1 MTDTQH
7 AIEPVPARGG
17 LRRLRLGDLDT
28 AASAGE
34 RLPLTWAD
42 FRQAVETEIRRARLD
57 DHTLAV
63 ATVTLRRT
71 PGRRHWPP
79 PAVLD
84 RIRSVGDAIQITIGP
99 DDQLVLLIPS
109 IRRRPDAEALIHHL
123 ARVLDEPLTDVGIDH
138 HLAPRIGAALLD
150 TAPAGALL
158 HIAPA
163 GARLDTARLDTAPA
177 GARLGTAPADGDD
190 PEGAATD
197 GPDHLVD
204 LLLDGA
210 RLANERCD
218 HRHPAMLFHPYHRLR
233 RERRAQ
239 LSGELRQAV
248 LAGTI
253 GAAIQPA
260 FDLRTGS
267 LVAVEA
273 FARWQ
278 RPGGGPIPPLEF
290 VPLAAEL
297 GLDHLLTTQVL
308 SRAMELLART
318 ADQQPPGRRPDG
330 PVTLWLNVTPDEL
343 LHHDFESLIR
353 SVVDE
358 HPAVRPGI
366 ELSPSP
372 PAEHGEVHDTLRRLV
387 DAGARAAIGDFGIGN
402 ANLTVVPHLPFDSV
416 KIDRAL
422 VRRIAGPTDPAGVV
436 DHLAGLAHRLDLE
449 VTAQGIETRDQLR
462 LVASAGC
469 QLGQGFSFAPPT
481 SDPATIARWFHR

>member
-1 MTDTQH
+1 MPSSQGFSHASHAVSHMTDTQH
-7 AIEPVPARGG
+7 VIEPVPARGG

-28 AASAGE
+28 VAPAGG
-34 RLPLTWAD
+34 RLPLPWAD
-42 FRQAVETEIRRARLD
+42 FRQAVETEVRRARLD
-57 DHTLAV
+57 DRTLAV
-63 ATVTLRRT
+63 ATVTMRPT
-71 PGRRHWPP
+71 TGPGPWPP

-84 RIRSVGDAIQITIGP
+84 RVRSVGDAIQLAVGP
-99 DDQLVLLIPS
+99 DEQLVLLIPS
-109 IRRRPDAEALIHHL
+109 IRRRPDAEVVIHRL
-123 ARVLDEPLTDVGIDH
+123 AQVLNEPLTDGGVDH

-150 TAPAGALL
+150 TAG
-158 HIAPA
+158 
-163 GARLDTARLDTAPA
+163 
-177 GARLGTAPADGDD
+177 LGTARVDGDGPAGRSGD
-190 PEGAATD
+190 RAGD
-197 GPDHLVD
+197 GVD

-210 RLANERCD
+210 RMANERCD
-218 HRHPAMLFHPYHRLR
+218 HRHPAMLYHPYHRLR
-233 RERRAQ
+233 RERRTQ
-239 LSGELRQAV
+239 LAGELREAV

-260 FDLRTGS
+260 FDLRNGS

-278 RPGGGPIPPLEF
+278 RPGGGPVPPLEF

-297 GLDHLLTTQVL
+297 GLDHLLTAQVL
-308 SRAMELLART
+308 ARAVELLART
-318 ADQQPPGRRPDG
+318 DGRSRPGSGPSQ

-343 LHHDFESLIR
+343 LHPDFESLIR
-353 SVVDE
+353 SVVGE
-358 HPAVRPGI
+358 HPAVIPGI

-422 VRRIAGPTDPAGVV
+422 VRRISGPTDPAGVV

-481 SDPATIARWFHR
+481 SDPTTIARWFHR